1 MRIAVVMDP
10 IASVNYKKDSTL
22 AMLWA
27 AAKRGHELF
36 YLEAGDL
43 SLREGRAYG
52 RLASLQ
58 VFEDPA
64 RWFSLGE
71 AELRPLAE
79 MDAIL
84 MRKDP
89 PFDMNFIYATYLL
102 ERAESEGVLVVNKPQ
117 SLRDCNEKLFAT
129 SFADCMVPTIVTS
142 RSAELRAFIAEHHDV
157 IVKPLDGMGGTGIFR
172 LTAGGPNIGATLEV
186 LTDNGARPIM
196 AQRYIAEIKDG
207 DKRVLMIDGEPVPF
221 VLARIPQGDEIR
233 GNLAAGGRGEARPIN
248 DDERRIAAR
257 VGPELKKRGLLFV
270 GLDVIGSYL
279 TEVNVT
285 SPTCIREIDREYG
298 YGIADKLIEAVEK
311 QWQQQ
316 QALAKCSL

>member
-52 RLASLQ
+52 RLAPLQ

-64 RWFSLGE
+64 KWFALGE

-89 PFDMNFIYATYLL
+89 PFRHELYLRHL
-102 ERAESEGVLVVNKPQ
+102 PARTRRERG
-117 SLRDCNEKLFAT
+117 R
-129 SFADCMVPTIVTS
+129 
-142 RSAELRAFIAEHHDV
+142 
-157 IVKPLDGMGGTGIFR
+157 
-172 LTAGGPNIGATLEV
+172 AGGEQA
-186 LTDNGARPIM
+186 A
-196 AQRYIAEIKDG
+196 IA
-207 DKRVLMIDGEPVPF
+207 
-221 VLARIPQGDEIR
+221 
-233 GNLAAGGRGEARPIN
+233 
-248 DDERRIAAR
+248 
-257 VGPELKKRGLLFV
+257 
-270 GLDVIGSYL
+270 S
-279 TEVNVT
+279 
-285 SPTCIREIDREYG
+285 
-298 YGIADKLIEAVEK
+298 
-311 QWQQQ
+311 
-316 QALAKCSL
+316 

>member
-1 MRIAVVMDP
+1 MKLAVLMDP

-27 AAKRGHELF
+27 AAKRGHELW
-36 YLEAGDL
+36 YLEASDL
-43 SLREGRAYG
+43 SLQQGQTQARMAP
-52 RLASLQ
+52 LT
-58 VFEDPA
+58 VFENPEK
-64 RWFSLGE
+64 WFELGE
-71 AELRPLAE
+71 FITQPLAT
-79 MDAIL
+79 MDALL

-102 ERAESEGVLVVNKPQ
+102 ERAEQAGLLVVNKPQ

-129 SFADCMVPTIVTS
+129 AFADCMVPTLVTS
-142 RSAELRAFIAEHHDV
+142 RAVDIRQFITEHQDV

-172 LTAGGPNIGATLEV
+172 LQAGGNNIGATLEV
-186 LTDNGARPIM
+186 LTDNGSRPIM
-196 AQRYIAEIKDG
+196 AQRYIPEIKDG
-207 DKRVLMIDGEPVPF
+207 DKRVLMIDGEPVPY

-248 DDERRIAAR
+248 EAEKRIAAR

-270 GLDVIGSYL
+270 GLDVIGEYL

-285 SPTCIREIDREYG
+285 SPTCIREIDAAFN
-298 YGIADKLIEAVEK
+298 YGIADKLIAAIEQK
-311 QWQQQ
+311 L
-316 QALAKCSL
+316 ALARCGI